1 MNYKRIAEEI
11 VYTHEHL
18 RLEWPH
24 LNRIAISLY
33 DPEKEELH
41 SFANSTNTHAKL
53 IQFIQKISSSKDL
66 QKIAETKIPSMVDA
80 SSLFANLDH
89 PFSANNFNSCFTL
102 PIFLQNGNLLGFIFF
117 SADKNNFFT
126 KTIQDHL
133 IVYTR
138 LIRSMILSDI
148 LPLKM
153 LQAAV
158 AMTQN
163 MTRYKDEET
172 VSHIARVAYYSRM
185 IAESLAEEYNLSDEF
200 INYILLYAP
209 LHDIGKVGIPD
220 SILLKPGRLDPDEY
234 EIMKTHVTKGEE
246 IVKMLIS
253 NFDLGD
259 QNHTSM
265 LINITS
271 YHHERINGEGYP
283 HKLKGLD
290 IPIESRIVAVADVFD
305 AMSNPRPYHK
315 GKSIEE
321 TFEHLESNRGS
332 LFDPDCVNALIQ
344 LKEEVFEIRKIFV
357 EEEYNFEYTKPKDK

>member
-1 MNYKRIAEEI
+1 MDYKNIAQQI
-11 VYTHEHL
+11 VDIHEHL

-24 LNRIAISLY
+24 LNHVAIALY

-41 SFANSTNTHAKL
+41 SFANSENTHTKL
-53 IQFIQKISSSKDL
+53 IQFVQKISSFPEL
-66 QKIAETKIPSMVDA
+66 QKIAETKIPHMIDA
-80 SSLFANLDH
+80 SSLFANPDH
-89 PFSANNFNSCFTL
+89 QSSSSNFDSSFTL
-102 PIFLQNGNLLGFIFF
+102 PIFLQNGDLLGFIFF

-148 LPLKM
+148 LPLKI

-158 AMTQN
+158 IMTQN

-172 VSHIARVAYYSRM
+172 AGHIARVAYYSRM
-185 IAESLAEEYNLSDEF
+185 IAESLAQKHNLSDEF

-209 LHDIGKVGIPD
+209 LHDIGKLAIPD

-234 EIMKTHVTKGEE
+234 EIMKTHVIKGEE

-253 NFDLGD
+253 SFDLAD
-259 QNHTSM
+259 YDHTSM

-283 HKLKGLD
+283 HKLKSLE
-290 IPIESRIVAVADVFD
+290 IPIESRIIAVADVFD

-315 GKSIEE
+315 GRSIEE
-321 TFEHLESNRGS
+321 TFEHLHSNAGI
-332 LFDPDCVNALIQ
+332 LFDPDCVNALLQHKQEI
-344 LKEEVFEIRKIFV
+344 FEIRKIFV
-357 EEEYNFEYTKPKDK
+357 AEEYNFDLIKNSVI